1 MDLPQLFGQNV
12 RAARLKKG
20 ISQEQLA
27 FDADMKRSYISDLER
42 GGRNPSIKAV
52 ARLAAALGVEPE
64 ILFRV
69 GRD

>member
-1 MDLPQLFGQNV
+1 M
-12 RAARLKKG
+12 
-20 ISQEQLA
+20 A